1 MRAET
6 HRKTLLWILGA
17 LTLLAWLTL
26 WVWEGS
32 PYGQHIHHRL
42 AKLSLEDGLGGIV
55 VPGALFVASW
65 TLMTVAMMLPTTL
78 PLVEMFERITS
89 RRGDRAWLMALLFGG
104 YLGVWTAFGIVAQAG
119 NWGLEQVIQRTAWLG
134 DNRWALGAGTLILA
148 GVYQF
153 TPLKYRCLDQCRSPL
168 SFIMQH
174 WQGKR
179 EQRQAFLLGAHSGLS
194 CVGCCWTLM
203 LLMFVVSA
211 GHLVWM
217 LALGIVMAIEKN
229 VSWGRRLVAPLGV
242 VLLGWGVLILLRPA
256 WSLWLG

>member
-6 HRKTLLWILGA
+6 HRKTFLLTMGA

-26 WVWEGS
+26 WAWGQS
-32 PYGQHIHHRL
+32 PYGRHVSHRL
-42 AKLSLEDGLGGIV
+42 AEFSLEDGLGVIV
-55 VPGALFVASW
+55 LPALLFVASW

-78 PLVEMFERITS
+78 PLVEMFRRITS
-89 RRGDRAWLMALLFGG
+89 RRADRAWLMALLFGG
-104 YLGVWTAFGIVAQAG
+104 YLGVWSTFGIVAQAG
-119 NWGLEQVIQRTAWLG
+119 NWGLHQVIARTAWLAS
-134 DNRWALGAGTLILA
+134 NARVLAAGTLILA

-153 TPLKYRCLDQCRSPL
+153 TPLKYRCLDKCRSPL

-174 WQGKR
+174 WRGKR
-179 EQRQAFLLGAHSGLS
+179 ERRQALLLGAHSGIS

-203 LLMFVVSA
+203 LLMFAVSA
-211 GHLVWM
+211 GHLAWM

-229 VSWGRRLVAPLGV
+229 VSWGRKLVAPLGV
-242 VLLGWGVLILLRPA
+242 ALLGWGVLILLRPS